1 MNNSDLVSIIAIVA
15 LASIAVVLVVFGK
28 ADHLLVS
35 GVVGAIVFI
44 ATREYYRFKLGQ
56 CLRIMGDGHEYRF
69 SYALFFL
76 MGFFAG
82 TLDASILDFTAKFFI
97 AIGSIY
103 ILMMWSLYELLAM
116 GKPSNLVLSALIL
129 IGGGTLGFVGAWHL
143 SWLATWWPLHGPP
156 PREIWLAPNIYAD
169 LYIYTAITGI
179 SLAIYLI
186 LGLLINFSEKLK
198 NIYRPVKK

>member
-1 MNNSDLVSIIAIVA
+1 MNNNLVSIIAIIA
-15 LASIAVVLVVFGK
+15 LASMAVVLTVFGK

-44 ATREYYRFKLGQ
+44 ATREYYRLKLGQ
-56 CLRIMGDGHEYRF
+56 CLKIMGDGHEYRF
-69 SYALFFL
+69 SYALFLL

-82 TLDASILDFTAKFFI
+82 VLDASILDFTAKFFI
-97 AIGSIY
+97 AVGSIY

-116 GKPSNLVLSALIL
+116 GRPNNLLLSALIL

-143 SWLATWWPLHGPP
+143 SWLATWWLLYGPP
-156 PREIWLAPNIYAD
+156 PRELWLAPNVYAD
-169 LYIYTAITGI
+169 LYIYTAVTGI
-179 SLAIYLI
+179 SLAIYLV

-198 NIYRPVKK
+198 NIYRPAKR